1 MQKYADL
8 VELEKCCQTHIF
20 SQKFVLIQPRTGPLK
35 IAVAVAVAAAEL
47 EVAPQD
53 LGDSRLGAAAQPVGL
68 LLVSVG
74 QLLLS
79 LSTTAAESL
88 KRRK

>member
-1 MQKYADL
+1 MLSNTYFLA
-8 VELEKCCQTHIF
+8 
-20 SQKFVLIQPRTGPLK
+20 KFRFDTAENGPAKNLQ
-35 IAVAVAVAAAEL
+35 L
-47 EVAPQD
+47 
-53 LGDSRLGAAAQPVGL
+53 DSRLGAAAQPVGL